1 MNGPKSVC
9 VGFFFGGGVKFSEW
23 SEKFGEA
30 RFQTIKETQ
39 TIRNSALS

>member
-1 MNGPKSVC
+1 MDRKVC
-9 VGFFFGGGVKFSEW
+9 VLGFFWGGGVKFSEW